1 MTARKRNNPRNAQL
15 AAIHV
20 AKKQLG
26 LDDDTYRAMLWAV
39 ARVESAADLDAY
51 GRRQVLDHMRS
62 RGATRRPRG
71 GQYPGRPHN
80 TDANAQMKKI
90 EALLT
95 DMRLPWS
102 YADSIARQMYR
113 VERVAWLH
121 GDQLGGV
128 ITALIKEQV
137 KRGLA

>member
-1 MTARKRNNPRNAQL
+1 MAKTHARRNAQL

-39 ARVESAADLDAY
+39 ARVHSAADLDAY

-62 RGATRRPRG
+62 RGAAQRRPRVG
-71 GQYPGRPHN
+71 RYPGRPHN
-80 TDANAQMKKI
+80 TDEQPQLRKI
-90 EALLT
+90 EALLA

-102 YADSIARQMYR
+102 YADAIARQMYR

-121 GDQLGGV
+121 GDQLGSV
-128 ITALIKEQV
+128 ITALIKERA
-137 KRGLA
+137 KR